1 MIKEEFKIFLTDTL
15 GVKIETLKE
24 ALTSDSEVEV
34 SYKSGMLLDDTQL
47 TSLKSTVK
55 KEGYNEGKVAGV
67 EIRAKEIKEKFN
79 IDIEGKDFDKIFTTY
94 GENVL
99 KDAKIEPDKKLR
111 EVNDSLANLQK
122 KYGEDIGLKDQSIAS
137 LNTKLGDVKIN
148 ADLQRLAPEGLN
160 GINTNQ
166 FATLAKTEYS
176 FQYEEGN
183 LVAMKHGAILKD
195 SLEKP
200 LAIKDVLSDY
210 GRTNGWIGEAGRGGG
225 HQGGG
230 SSSKFETINDV
241 YKHMDVSNINPDSPE
256 GEKLITDFKNS
267 QK

>member
-24 ALTSDSEVEV
+24 ALTSDNEVEV

-99 KDAKIEPDKKLR
+99 KDAKIEPDKKLK
-111 EVNDSLANLQK
+111 EVNDSLANL
-122 KYGEDIGLKDQSIAS
+122 
-137 LNTKLGDVKIN
+137 
-148 ADLQRLAPEGLN
+148 
-160 GINTNQ
+160 
-166 FATLAKTEYS
+166 
-176 FQYEEGN
+176 
-183 LVAMKHGAILKD
+183 
-195 SLEKP
+195 
-200 LAIKDVLSDY
+200 
-210 GRTNGWIGEAGRGGG
+210 
-225 HQGGG
+225 
-230 SSSKFETINDV
+230 
-241 YKHMDVSNINPDSPE
+241 
-256 GEKLITDFKNS
+256 
-267 QK
+267 